1 MLATVYYFSDKT
13 CTGVEFCLPIIQ
25 WANKASDAARH
36 VLVLK
41 KSEKSLPK
49 NRSRNLQSPNSQAV
63 GRAVILTHRGSTGN
77 SSLAARNPRSTRR
90 NGGASIFSDAAEA
103 EFRLRIGG
111 SIKIED
117 QTTIALLTVY
127 YMRSAYELA
136 NTTLNFWLIVIKSA
150 W

>member
-1 MLATVYYFSDKT
+1 M
-13 CTGVEFCLPIIQ
+13 
-25 WANKASDAARH
+25 
-36 VLVLK
+36 LVLK

-90 NGGASIFSDAAEA
+90 NGGASIFSDAAA
-103 EFRLRIGG
+103 EFRLRIGA

-117 QTTIALLTVY
+117 QTTIALLTIY

-136 NTTLNFWLIVIKSA
+136 NTTLNFRLIVIKSA